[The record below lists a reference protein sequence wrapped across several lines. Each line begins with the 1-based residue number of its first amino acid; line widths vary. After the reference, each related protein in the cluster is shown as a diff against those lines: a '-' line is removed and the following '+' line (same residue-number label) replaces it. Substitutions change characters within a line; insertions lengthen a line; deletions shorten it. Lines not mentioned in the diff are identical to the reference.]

1 MPESLTDTMQRY
13 LRRYSAVLRPS
24 TIRNKRESIQS
35 LIRCLVRSHPDI
47 QSWNQLQ
54 RSHIDEWLQHLLYLS
69 PNTRIMRIQ
78 YTSRFFY
85 DMIAWQW
92 PQAPSPALITPQDL
106 PPRPHILPKPLPP
119 DVDQALQKI
128 LAPIHTLPAYG
139 LRLLRL
145 TGMRAGEMVHLSV
158 HALTEV
164 NSSEF
169 NLRVPI
175 GKTREERIIPVCAQ
189 TVSLIHAILAQ
200 RGRKRST
207 KTMPHPNVN
216 YLMINESGRWLTRQS
231 YWLALKNV
239 AEQIPTTENIYPHR
253 LRHTFATE
261 MARGGMSVPALMKI
275 LGHRTPE
282 MTLRYVKV
290 ANTEL
295 QHAYRQAISQ
305 LKTLNGLKPTI
316 SPTPALIAAHSEP
329 PPLSDLI
336 TTFIQRLESL
346 RRDTNNTQTMEEL
359 HRFIKRIR
367 KAQDDLKKIL

>member
-13 LRRYSAVLRPS
+13 LRRYSTILRPN
-24 TIRNKRESIQS
+24 TIRNKHESIQS
-35 LIRCLVRSHPDI
+35 LIRCLTRSHPEI
-47 QSWNQLQ
+47 RSWNQLQ

-85 DMIAWQW
+85 DMTAWQW
-92 PQAPSPALITPQDL
+92 PQAPSPDLITPQDL

-119 DVDQALQKI
+119 SVDQTLQKA
-128 LAPIHTLPAYG
+128 LASIHTLTAYG

-145 TGMRAGEMVHLSV
+145 TGMRTGEMVDLSV

-164 NSSEF
+164 NASQF
-169 NLRVPI
+169 TLRVPI
-175 GKTREERIIPVCAQ
+175 GKTREERIIPISAEA
-189 TVSLIHAILAQ
+189 VSLIHAILAQ
-200 RGRKRST
+200 RGRKRRT
-207 KTMPHPNVN
+207 KTLPHTNTN

-231 YWLALKNV
+231 YWLALKKI
-239 AEQIPTTENIYPHR
+239 AQQIPATENIYPHR

-282 MTLRYVKV
+282 MTIRYVEV

-295 QHAYRQAISQ
+295 QYAYFQAISQ
-305 LKTLNGLKPTI
+305 LKMLNGLQPTVSAPLSSTTANSKP
-316 SPTPALIAAHSEP
+316 PLIA
-329 PPLSDLI
+329 DLI
-336 TTFIQRLESL
+336 TTIIKRLECV

-367 KAQDDLKKIL
+367 KARDDLKKIL